1 MTRKKYMTTSSDK
14 TSAPWDR
21 IFEDYKPDALKD
33 DEFLYNCKK
42 ALMALP
48 EPDRNLLI
56 RYAEEGT
63 YAAVAKRYHCS
74 TPTVKY
80 KIDDIRKKIFGY
92 GS

>member
-1 MTRKKYMTTSSDK
+1 MVWHIWVYKSSEEK
-14 TSAPWDR
+14 
-21 IFEDYKPDALKD
+21 ILVILVLKD
-33 DEFLYNCKK
+33 DEFIYNCKK

-80 KIDDIRKKIFGY
+80 KIDEIRKKIFGY
-92 GS
+92 DS

>member
-1 MTRKKYMTTSSDK
+1 
-14 TSAPWDR
+14 
-21 IFEDYKPDALKD
+21 
-33 DEFLYNCKK
+33 
-42 ALMALP
+42 MALP

-80 KIDDIRKKIFGY
+80 KIDEIRKKIFGY

>member
-56 RYAEEGT
+56 RYA
-63 YAAVAKRYHCS
+63 AVAKRYHCS

-80 KIDDIRKKIFGY
+80 KIDEIRKKIFGY